1 MDEVKNTAEVSASET
16 AGTSAIRRS
25 SRSASRKPKK
35 DQIMPGLGILVLI
48 IASGVAMGFVS
59 KTLAFFWVTGNIFGF
74 VLQKTRFCFTASMR
88 DPYLTGSTSLTKA
101 VLTAFAVTTIG
112 FAAIKYGA
120 LINGLPVPGQS
131 FVVPVSL
138 ATAAGGLLF
147 GIGMV
152 IAGGCASGTLMRVGE
167 GFGMQILS
175 LFFFVVGSLWA
186 AHDYGWWQLNVIM
199 RGKAV
204 FLPDLFGWFGAVVIQ
219 LLIIA
224 FLWIAADKWGKRK
237 AEQTH

>member
-175 LFFFVVGSLWA
+175 LFFFVIGSLWA

-219 LLIIA
+219 LLIIG